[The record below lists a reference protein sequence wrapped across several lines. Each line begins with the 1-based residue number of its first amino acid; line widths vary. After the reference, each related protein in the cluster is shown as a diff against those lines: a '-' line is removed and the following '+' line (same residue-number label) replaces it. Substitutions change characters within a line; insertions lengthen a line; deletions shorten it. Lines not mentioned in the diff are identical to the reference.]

1 MIKLLLETRAV
12 ALQLMH
18 QENPDNQI
26 SSNEEEEDVD
36 DDDDDDVDAEVNPP
50 PESSSPGVQQISKCT
65 KFHQTTSDY
74 VVDED
79 NDDDDNIFIDVERS
93 PVRQIRN
100 EKSLV

>member
-12 ALQLMH
+12 ALQLMR

-26 SSNEEEEDVD
+26 SSDEEEEDV

-50 PESSSPGVQQISKCT
+50 PESSSPGVQQISKCA
-65 KFHQTTSDY
+65 KFHQAKSDY

-79 NDDDDNIFIDVERS
+79 NDDDDDIFLDVERS

>member
-1 MIKLLLETRAV
+1 MIKLLLETCAV
-12 ALQLMH
+12 ALQLMR

-26 SSNEEEEDVD
+26 SSNEEEEDV

-50 PESSSPGVQQISKCT
+50 PESSSPGVQQISKCA
-65 KFHQTTSDY
+65 KFHQTKSDY

-79 NDDDDNIFIDVERS
+79 NDDDDDIFIDVERS

>member
-26 SSNEEEEDVD
+26 SSDEEEEDVD
-36 DDDDDDVDAEVNPP
+36 DDDDVAAEVNPP
-50 PESSSPGVQQISKCT
+50 PESSSPGVQQISKYP
-65 KFHQTTSDY
+65 KFHQTKSDY